1 MRTLRSCCWTPFPS
15 PSFGSPPPFCPSL
28 LASLLHT
35 HSSLFP
41 IFPLVEFMAY
51 NQACYVSMP
60 LRFVRISSRW
70 NSSFRSMIMTKNST
84 FDHRKTLRCSD
95 WLIGCLITS
104 ASIRGNRVA
113 WCSASSSFDFVEAY
127 CELERTARK
136 YTGAGW
142 AWYKINDKDYERQRV
157 NGRENGTLC
166 HYGSYFIQPR
176 DKPNRW
182 EAFACRQ
189 PFCLSNPIRQR
200 VIHGISQ
207 TYVYVF
213 TR

>member
-1 MRTLRSCCWTPFPS
+1 MRTLRSCCWTPFLS
-15 PSFGSPPPFCPSL
+15 PSFGSPPLSFPSP
-28 LASLLHT
+28 LASLLHHT

-41 IFPLVEFMAY
+41 MFPLAEFMAY
-51 NQACYVSMP
+51 NQACCVSMP

-70 NSSFRSMIMTKNST
+70 NSSFRSMNMTKNST
-84 FDHRKTLRCSD
+84 FDYRKTLRCSD

-127 CELERTARK
+127 CELKRTARK

-142 AWYKINDKDYERQRV
+142 ALYKINDKDYERQRV

-176 DKPNRW
+176 DKANRW
-182 EAFACRQ
+182 EVLACRQ
-189 PFCLSNPIRQR
+189 PFCLSNPIRR
-200 VIHGISQ
+200 A
-207 TYVYVF
+207 YVYVF